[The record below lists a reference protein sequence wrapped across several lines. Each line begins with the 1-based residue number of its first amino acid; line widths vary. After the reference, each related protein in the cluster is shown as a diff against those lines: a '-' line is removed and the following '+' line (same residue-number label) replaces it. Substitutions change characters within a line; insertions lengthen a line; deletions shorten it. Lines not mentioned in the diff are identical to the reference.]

1 MPNIHIDNP
10 SVEDNAIYIQEAE
23 LWMPFTTMGVIII
36 FHTQTTRHEEI
47 YRCNKVFI
55 TPDIIAQDPHATNF
69 TSNKDPIVYW

>member
-47 YRCNKVFI
+47 
-55 TPDIIAQDPHATNF
+55 
-69 TSNKDPIVYW
+69 